1 MSQLFVSS
9 AGVDFG
15 STTIFND
22 ITFTIGA
29 GDRWGIVGR
38 NGTGKTTL
46 FRLLTGTMTP
56 TRGTV
61 ARQPGLR
68 VALLEQHRDFG
79 EAATVWEAAASAF
92 AGLFELEQSLAR
104 QAAELAEH
112 GESITPKML
121 ERYDRDLE
129 RFDREGGYTYAPKVD
144 AVLHGLGFDPEDA
157 RTRPLERLSGG
168 ERGRVGLASQLVSPA
183 DVLLLDEPTNHLD
196 LDTTQWLEQYL
207 RESDRTIVVI
217 SHDRAFLA
225 NVVDHVLHFEGTTAT
240 AYTGGYESFVVQR
253 QENRLAQQ
261 RAFEKQRKV
270 IVNQEDYIRR
280 NLAGQNT
287 RQAKGRRKLLSR
299 LPRLSAPVG
308 SDGTMALRFEP
319 KERGGDQV
327 AVAKNARV
335 VVGER
340 TLVERF
346 TGYVNRGDVLGFIG
360 PNGAG
365 KSTLLR
371 TLMGELTPAAGELR
385 LGGSINAAYYRQDM
399 TQVPLGKTLYEII
412 EELRPLWGRGQ
423 IQGHLGRFGFS
434 GDEVL
439 RRAETLSGGERA
451 RVALAMMMLSGANL
465 LVLDEPTN
473 HLDVESIEA
482 LEDAIDSYE
491 GTVIVVSHD
500 RALLRAL
507 ATRVWV
513 LHDRHITEF
522 EGSFGEW
529 EALSQERAHAAAVRA
544 SEEEALRRVHERKR
558 TRQEP
563 AAPRGDSK
571 DRTAARRARQAVEEI
586 EKRVES
592 LEQQVASLSAELED
606 PALYTTANG
615 PQRAHAL
622 GAQLDKVRDALDKA
636 LAEWTSLT
644 EAAELAK

>member
-1 MSQLFVSS
+1 MSQLFVSA
-9 AGVDFG
+9 AGVEFG
-15 STTIFND
+15 STTVFEN

-29 GDRWGIVGR
+29 GDRWGIIGR

-46 FRLLTGTMTP
+46 FRLLTGTLTP
-56 TRGTV
+56 TKGTV

-68 VALLEQHRDFG
+68 TALLEQHRDFG
-79 EAATVWEAAASAF
+79 EAATVWEAAAAPF

-104 QAAELAEH
+104 QAVELAEH
-112 GESITPKML
+112 GERVTPKIL

-144 AVLHGLGFDPEDA
+144 AVLHGLGFDPEEA

-240 AYTGGYESFVVQR
+240 AYNGGYESFIVQR
-253 QENRLAQQ
+253 QENMLAQQ
-261 RAFEKQRKV
+261 RAFDKQRKV
-270 IVNQEDYIRR
+270 ISNQEDYIRR

-287 RQAKGRRKLLSR
+287 KQAKGRRKLLSR
-299 LPRLSAPVG
+299 LPRLSAPPG

-319 KERGGDQV
+319 RERGGDQV
-327 AVAKNARV
+327 VVAKDARV
-335 VVGER
+335 TVADR
-340 TLVERF
+340 MLVDKF
-346 TGYVNRGDVLGFIG
+346 TGYVARGDVLGFIG

-365 KSTLLR
+365 KSTLLK
-371 TLMGELTPAAGELR
+371 TLMGELSPASGELR
-385 LGGSINAAYYRQDM
+385 LGGSITAAYYRQDM

-412 EELRPLWGRGQ
+412 EELRPTWGRGQ

-434 GDEVL
+434 GDEVM

-465 LVLDEPTN
+465 LILDEPTN

-482 LEDAIDSYE
+482 IEDAMEAYE
-491 GTVIVVSHD
+491 GTVLIVSHD

-513 LHDRHITEF
+513 LHERHITEF

-529 EALSQERAHAAAVRA
+529 EAVSQERAHAASVRA
-544 SEEEALRRVHERKR
+544 SEEEALRRVQERKR

-563 AAPRGDSK
+563 ARSRDTK
-571 DRTAARRARQAVEEI
+571 DKSGARRARVAVEDS
-586 EKRVES
+586 EKRIAT
-592 LEQQVASLSAELED
+592 LEQQVSALSAELED
-606 PALYTTANG
+606 PALYTTASG

-622 GAQLDKVRDALDKA
+622 GAQLDKLRASLDKA
-636 LAEWTSLT
+636 LAEWTRLT
-644 EAAELAK
+644 EAAELAD

>member
-1 MSQLFVSS
+1 MSQLFVSG

-46 FRLLTGTMTP
+46 FRLLTGMLSP

-79 EAATVWEAAASAF
+79 DAATVWEAAASSF

-112 GESITPKML
+112 GESVTPKIL

-144 AVLHGLGFDPEDA
+144 AVRHGLGFDPEEA

-207 RESDRTIVVI
+207 RESDRTIVVV

-225 NVVDHVLHFEGTTAT
+225 NVVDHVLHFEGSTAT

-253 QENRLAQQ
+253 QETRLAQQ
-261 RAFEKQRKV
+261 RAFDKQRKV
-270 IVNQEDYIRR
+270 IANQEDYIRR

-308 SDGTMALRFEP
+308 GDGTMALSFEP
-319 KERGGDQV
+319 RDRGGDQV

-335 VVGER
+335 MVGER
-340 TLVERF
+340 VLVEKF

-371 TLMGELTPAAGELR
+371 TLMGELTPASGELR
-385 LGGSINAAYYRQDM
+385 LGGSITAAYYRQDM

-473 HLDVESIEA
+473 HLDVESIET
-482 LEDAIDSYE
+482 LEDAIESYE

-513 LHDRHITEF
+513 LHERHITEF

-544 SEEEALRRVHERKR
+544 SEEEALRRVQERKR

-563 AAPRGDSK
+563 ASTRGDSK
-571 DRTAARRARQAVEEI
+571 DRNAARRARQAVEDV
-586 EKRVES
+586 EKRVET
-592 LEQQVASLSAELED
+592 LEQQVASLTAELED
-606 PALYTTANG
+606 PALYTTATG

-622 GAQLDKVRDALDKA
+622 GAQLDKVRGSLDKA
-636 LAEWTSLT
+636 LAEWTRLT
-644 EAAELAK
+644 EAAELAE